1 MAWKLSRAFTV
12 LGVPVLAL
20 LLLLIVS
27 VAALDASSGRRLL
40 QTTTEFPPNC
50 NCDRNATNSPY
61 RLALSN
67 MSTIPGFSV
76 YCFKIVDIG
85 CNSTSKC
92 CVENQGVMKVEY
104 NVEPSCKSS
113 VKRVTLDRVPHGAWE
128 FNAAL
133 GTLRVTSLNK
143 TAKTAPGTEI
153 CLFLS
158 NRANCTNLGALCSGN
173 DGPCQYAIFDSG
185 RDCCPVQTFD
195 TDVQPPPD
203 NFPIVPAFRQPDPP
217 SPSLPPPPP
226 PPPPPPSPLP
236 PSPFPPSPSPPSPSP
251 PPPPPPPAFPNCTC
265 VREPEASRWSL
276 SSTISTEP
284 ADGGLTSICVNV
296 TTKDDC
302 DAMSGCC
309 AFTLH
314 KVEFE
319 VEPTC
324 AGTLIAATVNGLRAS
339 RTFQTRPY
347 PAIKVTNL
355 ARPFKVNE
363 WLQVCILMRAPC
375 NTVAALGSSGGNTIP
390 VGLFSSPGSTPICCP
405 IYTLGN

>member
-1 MAWKLSRAFTV
+1 MMAERSSHAF
-12 LGVPVLAL
+12 
-20 LLLLIVS
+20 
-27 VAALDASSGRRLL
+27 AALAVILLAVVSILPTNLATPDVASSRRLL
-40 QTTTEFPPNC
+40 QSVEEFPPNC
-50 NCDRNATNSPY
+50 VCERNLSSSPF
-61 RLALSN
+61 RLIPSSP
-67 MSTIPGFSV
+67 STIAGFSG
-76 YCFKIVDIG
+76 YCFKIVDVG
-85 CNSTSKC
+85 CNSTSTC
-92 CVENQGVMKVEY
+92 CDGKQGVMKVEFD
-104 NVEPSCKSS
+104 VEPSCKSS
-113 VKRVTLDRVPHGAWE
+113 VKRVTLDRMPYGAWE

-158 NRANCTNLGALCSGN
+158 NRANCTNLGALCGN
-173 DGPCQYAIFDSG
+173 CKYSIFNGG
-185 RDCCPVQTFD
+185 RDCCPVGILIAS
-195 TDVQPPPD
+195 PLSP
-203 NFPIVPAFRQPDPP
+203 NIVPAFSQPPAPP
-217 SPSLPPPPP
+217 ASP

-302 DAMSGCC
+302 DATSGCC

-375 NTVAALGSSGGNTIP
+375 NTVAALGSNKDNSIT
-390 VGLFSSPGSTPICCP
+390 VGLFSSPGSTPSCCP
-405 IYTLGN
+405 IYTAS